1 MKIYTKKGDKGETF
15 LANGSRVYKYDLR
28 VELYGMCDE
37 LNSYI
42 GIVNALITEKYQ
54 LNAELNHLFNE
65 FLKIQNLL
73 FELGAELA
81 GYYKDNNSILK
92 EEDITFLEFSIDK
105 MNEKLPELRSFILP
119 GGSMISAFLHLCRT
133 YCRNLERKLV
143 YAIVEEK
150 LLINELM
157 ISFFNRLSDYF
168 FIASRYTNY
177 IIGYKE
183 IEWKSIR
190 KNINKK

>member
-92 EEDITFLEFSIDK
+92 EEDITFLELSIDK